1 METRDILNYLGEK
14 IGEMTLP
21 TGTAEEIWQ
30 QKLATYAVPAPTA
43 VKPDLTPRQVRQA
56 LVLNGIALESVT
68 AAIAQLP
75 EPQRSLAEIEWEYSV
90 AFVRTNPL
98 IAQVAAVLGWS
109 TEQLD
114 SMWDF
119 AKTL

>member
-1 METRDILNYLGEK
+1 MAKRNILNYLGDV
-14 IGEMTLP
+14 IGELELP
-21 TGTAEEIWQ
+21 DGTSEEVWAA
-30 QKLATYAVPAPTA
+30 KLAVYATAPPAPP
-43 VKPDLTPRQVRQA
+43 KPDLTPRQVRQA
-56 LVLNGIALESVT
+56 LVLNGITLANID

-75 EPQRSLAEIEWEYSV
+75 EPDRSLAQIEWEYSV

-98 IAQVAAVLGWS
+98 IAQVAAILGWS

-114 SMWDF
+114 AMWDF